1 MAAALAACASGVG
14 GFVYGTGVGRN
25 AEIASQRRSQ
35 DAAEA
40 VRKTLQ
46 GQIDAA
52 AIASQS
58 KEYARQQSVREIT
71 HETHKIIEKPVYR
84 NVCIDDAGVRLLDH
98 AAAVANGAGGAAA
111 LGTAADAA
119 SGAAQP

>member
-1 MAAALAACASGVG
+1 MAAALAACASGIG

-25 AEIASQRRSQ
+25 AEVASQRRAQ

-40 VRKTLQ
+40 VRKKLQ

-52 AIASQS
+52 AIRSQN
-58 KEYARQQSVREIT
+58 KEYQRQQSVREIT
-71 HETHKIIEKPVYR
+71 HETLKIIDRPVYR
-84 NVCIDDAGVRLLDH
+84 NICIDADGVRLLDH
-98 AAAVANGAGGAAA
+98 AATVANGAGGTAA
-111 LGTAADAA
+111 LGAAADAA